1 MSVEPVTL
9 ARDLVRIPSVT
20 PDAAAALGLCQRVL
34 AAAGFACTRLP
45 FATAGPVVDNLV
57 ATVGEGRPH
66 LVLNGHLDVV
76 PAGDPNR
83 WSVPPFS
90 GEVRDGR
97 LWGRGA
103 ADMKSGV
110 AAMIAAAVAFAER
123 RPRPP
128 GRLSLF
134 LTGDEEGPAVDG
146 SARLVRWAIAQGLA
160 PDACLVGEPTSLERV
175 GDLAKIGRRGSLTGR
190 LSVFGRQG
198 HTAYPQRADNAA
210 HRLVA
215 ISMALLAIRLDEGTP
230 WFEPSTLQ
238 IASIDIGN
246 PVSNVIPGEARAV
259 FNIRFNDRHT
269 GGSLEQRLRTLLDGF
284 GIPHELEVTISAE
297 PFRTEEGPLT
307 ETLAAAVQAVTGRR
321 PRFDTGGGTSD
332 ARFFAPV
339 CPVVELGLPG
349 PTLHQV
355 DEHVRVADIEELTRV
370 YETFL
375 ERFFAGAATRP
386 A

>member
-1 MSVEPVTL
+1 
-9 ARDLVRIPSVT
+9 I
-20 PDAAAALGLCQRVL
+20 
-34 AAAGFACTRLP
+34 
-45 FATAGPVVDNLV
+45 
-57 ATVGEGRPH
+57 
-66 LVLNGHLDVV
+66 
-76 PAGDPNR
+76 
-83 WSVPPFS
+83 
-90 GEVRDGR
+90 RDGR

-123 RPRPP
+123 RPDPP

-146 SARLVRWAIAQGLA
+146 SARLVRWAIEQGIG

-215 ISMALLAIRLDEGTP
+215 VLMALLAIRLDEGTP
-230 WFEPSTLQ
+230 WFEPSSLQ

-246 PVSNVIPGEARAV
+246 PASNVIPGEARAV
-259 FNIRFNDRHT
+259 FNLRFNDRHT
-269 GGSLEQRLRTLLDGF
+269 GASLERRLRTLLDGF
-284 GIPHELEVTISAE
+284 GIAHELEVTISAE

-355 DEHVRVADIEELTRV
+355 DEHVRVADIEELARV

-375 ERFFAGAATRP
+375 ERFFAGAAARP

>member
-1 MSVEPVTL
+1 MDVEPVTL

-57 ATVGEGRPH
+57 ATLGDGRPH

-90 GEVRDGR
+90 GEIRDGR

-110 AAMIAAAVAFAER
+110 AAMIAAAVAFARR

-146 SARLVRWAIAQGLA
+146 SARLVRWAVAQGMA

-215 ISMALLAIRLDEGTP
+215 ILMALLAIRLDEGTP

-259 FNIRFNDRHT
+259 FNVRFNDRHT
-269 GGSLEQRLRTLLDGF
+269 GASLERRLRALLESF
-284 GIPHELEVTISAE
+284 GIAHELAITISAE
-297 PFRTEEGPLT
+297 PFRTQEGPLT
-307 ETLAAAVQAVTGRR
+307 ETLSAAVEAVTGRR

-355 DEHVRVADIEELTRV
+355 DEHVRVADIEELARV

-375 ERFFAGAATRP
+375 ERFFASSAARP

>member
-1 MSVEPVTL
+1 MDVDPVAL
-9 ARDLVRIPSVT
+9 ARDLVRCPSVT
-20 PDAAAALGLCQRVL
+20 PDAGPALELCARVL
-34 AAAGFACTRLP
+34 EAAGFACIRLD
-45 FATAGPVVDNLV
+45 FASAGPRVPNLV

-66 LVLNGHLDVV
+66 LVLNGHLDTV
-76 PAGDPNR
+76 PPGDPAR
-83 WSVPPFS
+83 WSIPPFS
-90 GEVRDGR
+90 GEIRDGR

-110 AAMIAAAVAFAER
+110 AAMIAAAARHVAR
-123 RPRPP
+123 RGLPR

-134 LTGDEEGPAVDG
+134 LTGDEEGPSVDG
-146 SARLVRWAIAQGLA
+146 SARLVAWAVERGMA

-190 LSVFGRQG
+190 LTVFGRQG

-210 HRLVA
+210 HRLLA
-215 ISMALLAIRLDEGTP
+215 ILLALLAIRLDEGTP
-230 WFEPSTLQ
+230 WFEPSSLQ

-246 PVSNVIPGEARAV
+246 PASNVIPGEARAV
-259 FNIRFNDRHT
+259 FNVRFNDRHS
-269 GGSLEQRLRTLLDGF
+269 GAGLERRLRALLDGF
-284 GIPHELEVTISAE
+284 GIPHELEVAISAE

-307 ETLAAAVQAVTGRR
+307 ETLAAAVEAVTGRR

-355 DEHVRVADIEELTRV
+355 DEHVRTADIEELTRV
-370 YETFL
+370 YEVFVA
-375 ERFFAGAATRP
+375 RFFAGVVTRP
-386 A
+386 G